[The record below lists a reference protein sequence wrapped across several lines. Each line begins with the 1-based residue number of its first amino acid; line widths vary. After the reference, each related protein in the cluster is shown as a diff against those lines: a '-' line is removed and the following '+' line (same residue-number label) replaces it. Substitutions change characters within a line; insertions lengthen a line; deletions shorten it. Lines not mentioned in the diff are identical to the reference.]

1 MDEKGFGYTFDAVL
15 ALIPIIIFICGVTNL
30 PIFHDPPN
38 HTGASQKAQDVMDF
52 MAQYRPNGEMSVL
65 ETLSTTLE
73 SGNNDKESVEHVR
86 EISSIILNKN
96 FPKMEYILIEENR
109 LGGEI
114 LAGRLDIENTNN
126 VATASRNCG
135 NYTYRV
141 YVK

>member
-1 MDEKGFGYTFDAVL
+1 
-15 ALIPIIIFICGVTNL
+15 
-30 PIFHDPPN
+30 
-38 HTGASQKAQDVMDF
+38 MDF

-96 FPKMEYILIEENR
+96 FPKMEYILIEENQ

>member
-1 MDEKGFGYTFDAVL
+1 
-15 ALIPIIIFICGVTNL
+15 
-30 PIFHDPPN
+30 
-38 HTGASQKAQDVMDF
+38 
-52 MAQYRPNGEMSVL
+52 
-65 ETLSTTLE
+65 
-73 SGNNDKESVEHVR
+73 
-86 EISSIILNKN
+86 
-96 FPKMEYILIEENR
+96 MEYILIEENQ